1 MRQGEAMRQDNIAF
15 SCIVYY
21 TIKGRHLLL
30 RCFNP
35 IIRRFKRMALRDR
48 KSDEPHASGNITA
61 RDKRSRFSKF
71 IPEAS
76 RIQTSLPVIPKQ
88 EILFRGN
95 GVTLLCAVSC
105 SDRRFKRTVVVPL
118 IQIDFRKFGLT
129 LCSSQEHLAVADGH
143 LVARNSDDSLHVVL
157 TAVCRRAEDDD
168 VASLGFARDIAD
180 LIDDDVLIILKRG
193 DHRISL
199 YLERGNHKGADH
211 SDNDHD
217 NNDVE
222 ENIENVIESAPVGMP
237 GTQSFLLPAHGHYYS
252 IILTFCFLNESCE

>member
-76 RIQTSLPVIPKQ
+76 RIQTSLPVIPKK

-95 GVTLLCAVSC
+95 GITLLRAVSR
-105 SDRRFKRTVVVPL
+105 SDGRFKRAFAVPL
-118 IQIDFRKFGLT
+118 IQIHFLKF
-129 LCSSQEHLAVADGH
+129 CFARCRSEENLAIADAH

-157 TAVCRRAEDDD
+157 TAVRRRAEDDD

-180 LIDDDVLIILKRG
+180 LIDDDVLFILKRG

-237 GTQSFLLPAHGHYYS
+237 GTQSFLLPAHDTYSS
-252 IILTFCFLNESCE
+252 IIRAVCLSLL